1 MEWELNKEV
10 NVFKYKFLL
19 GIGIFLTSISNAIIA
34 GENFP
39 DSFRNSRIVDIIANN
54 ADNIYLSRP
63 RQVFKFKN
71 GKEAIRI
78 DSSGKLAADHK
89 YLYVCDKIKGLQR
102 FDILT
107 GYPTSFAQE
116 AEINSETPNEVA
128 IDNSGKIYLSSW
140 GRIKRYDSNGALDAS
155 WGNNGQIATAGTA
168 RIKTDSFGNIYL
180 SANTK
185 ILKYSPRGNLDE
197 SFGDKGTVGS
207 FKNITGICLD
217 EENILYVTDC
227 GSIFS
232 FSTSGKPLKMYPASG
247 KPLSCIC
254 IVADKIYA
262 GSFTEDGIICMD
274 KTIDGIDFSVTAY
287 AGKVKNPLFVDG
299 KLDDYAWRNSIW
311 LPLTINGNG
320 FNTAEKTYV
329 SILHDSENI
338 YIGFECYFSELDP
351 VLNLGE
357 ENAPVAKK
365 RDDDLIFKDDCVEV
379 FIAENGEKYFHIA
392 TNGLGTIYDAYCTND
407 GNSIDTGWNC
417 KGMDIKAFIEPENKR
432 WTAELKIPLS
442 SLNLQG
448 FSVRAN
454 FCREFSRKKIQSALS
469 KTNASFHKVDKFAK
483 ILQGDEYP
491 EIKILNCIPEE
502 SRISTDI
509 MNPGEKSLSVDI
521 GIFFNDASFI
531 EKHFNIPA
539 HQRKNIEIDSNKNA
553 RIAEIKADGKR
564 IYSFPLLSEK
574 QKEEEIFLNLKL
586 NREASLYFNNNLQG
600 KSATFNNLKLNCHS
614 GANTL
619 ALKIDTETQGDETK
633 IEGNVIY
640 RGDVLPLS
648 KWLSARSAS
657 ANWQSPLYDDSK
669 WKLVLTE
676 TGTINTNSSGGIF
689 LRKNLVLNHT
699 TFSPQWGNDNK
710 KGYFAQGTIQS
721 TGVRLSSPFVWA
733 VSNMTLNI
741 LLPKEIRLDIYQ
753 PELRKYSK
761 YSKSPAVIKEI
772 GDNVLYEI
780 IFPGP
785 IPKLNHSWGPNTLN
799 LYFNVDCIGEGK
811 SLIEKK
817 GRIWFDWRSGADIE
831 LANKLEIV
839 LLPKPCGIQP
849 ENIPIYIAAPNI
861 NALISNEEASELLKT
876 FKICGI
882 NGVFIDGSHGPLA
895 YFIDRARKLDVKI
908 MHLLISNRK
917 YATYEDITKG
927 KSYVQNNKDSALI
940 NQHYKKSPYE
950 APMCPLY
957 FMNEASPFVK
967 EKLQRQAEQGVD
979 SFLFDIEFSPLS
991 SCYCERCRKKF
1002 SEFMNDDK
1010 IYSQAE
1016 ILKEHRNKWCEY
1028 VSKVHGDMAVFYK
1041 NILNGLPKPLPLGV
1055 YSGYHNGNIQSTYGM
1070 NWTLYKDSA
1079 NIFMAGYGRNP
1090 SAIKETMA
1098 LIGNKK
1104 MILGEH
1110 LNTGGISQYEKPYL
1124 EKQKYLKSIIFRR
1137 LTDGKMG
1144 GFFLWD
1150 WLEVDGL
1157 GWFAIGEATRA
1168 VATFE
1173 KVLLSGENPDI
1184 KKLCQGITGEDIFAY
1199 QKGNEMVFIL
1209 FNDNSDKGKDFSI
1222 SLPADRKYQ
1231 IWNFYEGGEKSN
1243 VSGIYKS
1250 QVPAHDTAVI
1260 RISPL

>member
-1 MEWELNKEV
+1 M
-10 NVFKYKFLL
+10 FKYKFLL

-54 ADNIYLSRP
+54 ADNIYISRP
-63 RQVFKFKN
+63 RQVFKFKD

-140 GRIKRYDSNGALDAS
+140 GRIKRYDFNGALDAS

-217 EENILYVTDC
+217 EENILYIAD
-227 GSIFS
+227 GPSIFS
-232 FSTSGKPLKMYPASG
+232 FSQDGKAL
-247 KPLSCIC
+247 
-254 IVADKIYA
+254 KIYPVAKKTLFSSIAVVGDIIYGGSAAA
-262 GSFTEDGIICMD
+262 GLKCINKIADGV
-274 KTIDGIDFSVTAY
+274 DFSITAC
-287 AGKVKNPLFVDG
+287 AGKAKTSPDIDG
-299 KLDDYAWRNSIW
+299 KLDDIAWKESAW
-311 LPLTINGNG
+311 LPLSINGKE
-320 FNTAEKTYV
+320 FNADEKTYV
-329 SILHDSENI
+329 SIIHDPEYI
-338 YIGFECYFSELDP
+338 YIGFECFLSALDP
-351 VLNLGE
+351 VLNLGQ
-357 ENAPVAKK
+357 ENAPSAKG
-365 RDDDLIFKDDCVEV
+365 RDNESVFNDDCVEV
-379 FIAENGEKYFHIA
+379 FIAANGKKYFHFA
-392 TNGLGTIYDAYCTND
+392 ANGLGTIYDAYCMNNR
-407 GNSIDTGWNC
+407 NSIDTGWNC
-417 KGMDIKAFIEPENKR
+417 KDMIVKASIAPENKK
-432 WTAELKIPLS
+432 WTAEFKIPLK
-442 SLNLQG
+442 SLELSLDNPQVLK
-448 FSVRAN
+448 AN
-454 FCREFSRKKIQSALS
+454 FCRSFARKKIQNAFS
-469 KTNASFHKVDKFAK
+469 KTEGSFHKIEKFAN
-483 ILQGDEYP
+483 ILLVNYSTG
-491 EIKILNCIPEE
+491 IKIMDIRQDE
-502 SRISTDI
+502 SKLCVDVI
-509 MNPGEKSLSVDI
+509 NPGENPLPVNVR
-521 GIFFNDASFI
+521 IFFSNVPYV
-531 EKHFNIPA
+531 EKKSDIA
-539 HQRKNIEIDSNKNA
+539 AGKQGDITIASNKNA
-553 RIAEIKADGKR
+553 RIVEIKTDNR
-564 IYSFPLLSEK
+564 LIYSFPVLLEK
-574 QKEEEIFLNLKL
+574 QETEEIILNLKL
-586 NREASLYFNNNLQG
+586 NKKASLYFNNDLVK
-600 KSATFNNLKLNCHS
+600 KSDTFKDLKLNCHNGVNS
-614 GANTL
+614 L
-619 ALKIDTETQGDETK
+619 ALKIDTEKDSDGIKLD
-633 IEGNVIY
+633 GNLVY
-640 RGDVLPLS
+640 NGDVLPLTQ
-648 KWLSARSAS
+648 WLSASLVS
-657 ANWQSPLYDDSK
+657 DSWQSPIYDDSK
-669 WKLVLTE
+669 WTPVSTE
-676 TGTINTNSSGGIF
+676 KGVITSGNGNAVF
-689 LRKNLVLNHT
+689 LRRNIIVNHT
-699 TFSPQWGNDNK
+699 VFSPQWENENK
-710 KGYFAQGTIQS
+710 KGYFAQGTVQA
-721 TGVRLSSPFVWA
+721 TGIRLSSPFLRPVPD
-733 VSNMTLNI
+733 MTLNI
-741 LLPKEIRLDIYQ
+741 LLPKEIRLDMYQ
-753 PELRKYSK
+753 PELRRYSK
-761 YSKSPAVIKEI
+761 YSQTPAVVKEM

-785 IPKLNHSWGPNTLN
+785 IPKLNHSLGPNTLN

-1002 SEFMNDDK
+1002 SEFMNDGK

-1173 KVLLSGENPDI
+1173 KVLLSEENPDI
-1184 KKLCQGITGEDIFAY
+1184 KKLCQGITGEDTFAY
-1199 QKGNEMVFIL
+1199 QKGHEMVFIL
-1209 FNDNSDKGKDFSI
+1209 FNDNSDKAKDFSF

-1260 RISPL
+1260 RIFPL